1 MFTRLIRLP
10 FLGAFLFSI
19 VLGQLIPQPDDV
31 NIYPLHES
39 FRSLHDLSV
48 FKLFSPYDLQN
59 NFPEEKTQI
68 GLSSEFYSGGAIKD
82 VELLHFWGGA
92 NVKNWSLLIEPVI
105 VNDPN
110 GQNILGTS
118 FTRFGLSGRVRN
130 AFLRYTG
137 QMFEI
142 QMGRSPLFLGQS
154 TSSSIIHTTTGPTY
168 DLVMVKINMANFQFE
183 FFSGQLGAD
192 TTNVDVRIKRL
203 TAGHRMI
210 WIPKS
215 KRLMISLGEQVLY
228 TGQHRSVEFMYLN
241 PFIPYF
247 FAALEGDELYEPKDS
262 DNSII
267 YITARYNLK
276 ASLSVYTELVID
288 DFQVD
293 KNNLQNQI
301 GLRFGADGA
310 LKLRKI
316 PVTWEADITK
326 IDTWA
331 NIHHGQSTSW
341 VNRGHALGYLYGTDL
356 NSVHF
361 QTDSRLTKQIYFHF
375 DFTWLSKGNNT
386 LQSVYDNWHES
397 KMGSFPSNPTVDHKI
412 FSVSLGWMSNLGN
425 IELGFSSIPFSNLIA
440 YEGIKKPFKGK
451 IFLKYQYVFQ
461 KGFIIK

>member
-1 MFTRLIRLP
+1 MVTRLIRLP
-10 FLGAFLFSI
+10 LLGAFLFSI
-19 VLGQLIPQPDDV
+19 ALGQYFPQPDDI
-31 NIYPLHES
+31 NSDQLHES
-39 FRSLHDLSV
+39 FRTFHDLSI

-59 NFPEEKTQI
+59 DSSEENTQI
-68 GLSSEFYSGGAIKD
+68 GFSPKLYSGGAIED
-82 VELLHFWGGA
+82 LQLLYFWGSIQE
-92 NVKNWSLLIEPVI
+92 KNWSLLVEPVV

-110 GQNILGTS
+110 GQNVLGSS
-118 FTRFGLSGRVRN
+118 FTRFRMSGRLRN

-137 QMFEI
+137 QMFKV
-142 QMGRSPLFLGQS
+142 QMGRFPLFLGQN
-154 TSSSIIHTTTGPTY
+154 TSNSIVHTTIGPTY
-168 DLVMVKINMANFQFE
+168 DLVMAKINIADFQFE

-192 TTNVDVRIKRL
+192 TANVKVRIKRL

-215 KRLMISLGEQVLY
+215 KKIMISLGEQVIY
-228 TGQHRSVEFMYLN
+228 TGQQRSVEFMYLN

-247 FAALEGDELYEPKDS
+247 FSALEGDELYDPDDS

-267 YITARYNLK
+267 YFTARYNVK
-276 ASLSVYTELVID
+276 ASLSIYTELVID

-293 KNNLQNQI
+293 KSNLQNQI

-310 LKLRKI
+310 IMLRKS

-341 VNRGHALGYLYGTDL
+341 VNRGHALGYLYGSDL
-356 NSVHF
+356 WSAHLQTNARLSNQMHF
-361 QTDSRLTKQIYFHF
+361 HL

-386 LQSVYDNWHES
+386 LQSVYDNWHETKKS
-397 KMGSFPSNPTVDHKI
+397 SFPSKPILDHKI
-412 FSVSLGWMSNLGN
+412 LSVSIGWWSRMGN
-425 IELGFSSIPFSNLIA
+425 IELGYSSIPYSNWIA
-440 YEGIKKPFKGK
+440 YEGIEKTVEGK

-461 KGFIIK
+461 KGFKIK

>member
-210 WIPKS
+210 
-215 KRLMISLGEQVLY
+215 L
-228 TGQHRSVEFMYLN
+228 
-241 PFIPYF
+241 
-247 FAALEGDELYEPKDS
+247 DS
-262 DNSII
+262 
-267 YITARYNLK
+267 
-276 ASLSVYTELVID
+276 
-288 DFQVD
+288 
-293 KNNLQNQI
+293 
-301 GLRFGADGA
+301 
-310 LKLRKI
+310 
-316 PVTWEADITK
+316 
-326 IDTWA
+326 
-331 NIHHGQSTSW
+331 
-341 VNRGHALGYLYGTDL
+341 
-356 NSVHF
+356 
-361 QTDSRLTKQIYFHF
+361 
-375 DFTWLSKGNNT
+375 
-386 LQSVYDNWHES
+386 
-397 KMGSFPSNPTVDHKI
+397 
-412 FSVSLGWMSNLGN
+412 
-425 IELGFSSIPFSNLIA
+425 
-440 YEGIKKPFKGK
+440 
-451 IFLKYQYVFQ
+451 
-461 KGFIIK
+461 